1 MLPMSSI
8 SNIFSMYIWIIN
20 TILESK
26 MITLNGIARKWMDR
40 RPRNQ
45 FVDRTTFR
53 RYRNSI
59 REIFGLN
66 IKSDE
71 MNRYYIANEEIM
83 HDNTLNN
90 YIFGAISQGMLFAEA
105 LSLKDRIIT
114 DPMPSAGY
122 YLQDIIRAM
131 NENKL
136 VTINYQRFEDDE
148 PKEHTLQPYFLKTFK
163 FRWYLF
169 GMIDN
174 KIRTYALDRI
184 IGMKT
189 EEENFVM
196 DKRITADEYFKYA
209 FGIYVQEDVD
219 PEEVV
224 IEVSENESLYMETLP
239 WHQSQQ
245 RIGVEDG
252 KVLYKFRLN
261 PTNDFISHIIGRQD
275 RVKVTSPQ
283 SLVDTILDRL
293 RAILALYV

>member
-1 MLPMSSI
+1 MSSI

-26 MITLNGIARKWMDR
+26 SITLNGIAGKWMER
-40 RPRNQ
+40 RPMNQ

-71 MNRYYIANEEIM
+71 MNRYYIANEKIM

-136 VTINYQRFEDDE
+136 VTITYQRFEDDE

-169 GMIDN
+169 GMIDH

-189 EEENFVM
+189 EEKTFVM
-196 DKRITADEYFKYA
+196 DKRITADEYFKYT
-209 FGIYVQEDVD
+209 FGIYVVEDID

-224 IEVSENESLYMETLP
+224 IEVTENESQYMETLP

-245 RIGVEDG
+245 WISEEDG
-252 KVLYKFRLN
+252 KVIYKFKLN

-283 SLVDTILDRL
+283 SLIDIIVERL
-293 RAILALYV
+293 KAMLAIYT

>member
-1 MLPMSSI
+1 MSSK

-20 TILESK
+20 TILESRY
-26 MITLNGIARKWMDR
+26 ITLSGIAGKWMER

-66 IKSDE
+66 IQSDE

-90 YIFGAISQGMLFAEA
+90 YIFGAISQGMLFREA

-136 VTINYQRFEDDE
+136 ITITYQKFEDDE
-148 PKEHTLQPYFLKTFK
+148 PKNHTLQPYFLKTFK
-163 FRWYLF
+163 YRWYLF

-174 KIRTYALDRI
+174 MIRTYALDRI
-184 IGMKT
+184 IGVKK
-189 EEENFVM
+189 EEETFVM

-209 FGIYVQEDVD
+209 FGIYVVEDVD

-224 IEVSENESLYMETLP
+224 IEVTENESQYMETLP
-239 WHQSQQ
+239 WHLSQK
-245 RIGVEDG
+245 RIGEEEG
-252 KVLYKFRLN
+252 KVIYQFRLN

-283 SLVDTILDRL
+283 SLIDTILERL
-293 RAILALYV
+293 RKIQSLYI

>member
-1 MLPMSSI
+1 MLPMS
-8 SNIFSMYIWIIN
+8 SMYIWIIN

-122 YLQDIIRAM
+122 YLQDIIRSM

-209 FGIYVQEDVD
+209 FGIYVMENVD

-224 IEVSENESLYMETLP
+224 IEVTENESLYMETLP

-252 KVLYKFRLN
+252 KVIYKFRLN

>member
-1 MLPMSSI
+1 MSSK

-26 MITLNGIARKWMDR
+26 SITLNGIAGKWMER
-40 RPRNQ
+40 RPMNQ

-71 MNRYYIANEEIM
+71 MNRYYIANEKIM

-136 VTINYQRFEDDE
+136 VTITYQRFEDDE

-189 EEENFVM
+189 EEMTFVM
-196 DKRITADEYFKYA
+196 DKRITADEYFKYT
-209 FGIYVQEDVD
+209 FGIYVVEDID

-224 IEVSENESLYMETLP
+224 IEVTENESQYMETLP

-245 RIGVEDG
+245 RFGEEDG
-252 KVLYKFRLN
+252 KVIYKFKLN

-283 SLVDTILDRL
+283 SLIDIIVERL
-293 RAILALYV
+293 KAMLAIYT

>member
-1 MLPMSSI
+1 MLPMSSN

-209 FGIYVQEDVD
+209 FGIYVMENVD

-224 IEVSENESLYMETLP
+224 IEVTENESLYMETLP

-252 KVLYKFRLN
+252 KVIYKFRLN

-275 RVKVTSPQ
+275 RVKVTSPL

>member
-1 MLPMSSI
+1 MSSK

-20 TILESK
+20 TILESRY
-26 MITLNGIARKWMDR
+26 ITLSGIAGKWMER

-66 IKSDE
+66 IQSDE

-90 YIFGAISQGMLFAEA
+90 YIFGAISQGMLFREA

-131 NENKL
+131 NENRL
-136 VTINYQRFEDDE
+136 ITITYQKFEDDE
-148 PKEHTLQPYFLKTFK
+148 PKSHTLQPYFLKTFK
-163 FRWYLF
+163 YRWYLF

-184 IGMKT
+184 IGVKK
-189 EEENFVM
+189 EEETFVM

-209 FGIYVQEDVD
+209 FGIYVVEDVD

-224 IEVSENESLYMETLP
+224 IEVTENESQYMETLP
-239 WHQSQQ
+239 WHLSQQ
-245 RIGVEDG
+245 RIGEEEG
-252 KVLYKFRLN
+252 KVIYQFRLN

-283 SLVDTILDRL
+283 SLIDTILERL
-293 RAILALYV
+293 RKIQSLYI

>member
-1 MLPMSSI
+1 
-8 SNIFSMYIWIIN
+8 
-20 TILESK
+20 
-26 MITLNGIARKWMDR
+26 
-40 RPRNQ
+40 
-45 FVDRTTFR
+45 
-53 RYRNSI
+53 
-59 REIFGLN
+59 
-66 IKSDE
+66 

-209 FGIYVQEDVD
+209 FGIYVMENVD

-224 IEVSENESLYMETLP
+224 IEVTENESLYMETLP

-252 KVLYKFRLN
+252 KVIYKFRLN